1 MSTSVLFLCP
11 FWGQSGHVGTFRAER
26 LVRWLHQAG
35 HRVVVVSAGH
45 SDNVVETDFGQL
57 ITVRD
62 PLKIYPDPQQL
73 VTQSISERKPNRL
86 RRWLCYFLLVP
97 DLHVVWAR
105 AVLKS
110 TLVNQVAE
118 HARVFIAS
126 SPPESTFIAASR
138 LADRYHGRFFMDMR
152 DGWLDEPMKPLL
164 RSMWLQKFREA
175 RIERNLLGKADNVT
189 VTSTH
194 WKELLVKRH
203 PHIAEKI
210 VVIPNTFPQIDDW
223 GLGLARNDEMDP
235 GVPETFTLVHAG
247 RLSSSRPERNADFLL
262 NEIIHH
268 IEQQKVR
275 IRLNFIG
282 NLEPQER
289 SCLNFW
295 SNKFEQIGAWLHH
308 TGQVSRFEALQIM
321 SKADGLLMIS
331 NSYASIPAKYFD
343 YTITGK
349 PILCFTTKDSI
360 MVDISRKQ
368 PQIHVV
374 LEGQY
379 EENDP
384 VITAFLDSVRARKH
398 FEKCENVT
406 EFSETTVKKDFLNLI
421 VQ

>member
-11 FWGQSGHVGTFRAER
+11 FWGQLGHVGTFRAER

-35 HRVVVVSAGH
+35 HSVVVVSAGH
-45 SDNVVETDFGQL
+45 SDSVKETDFGQL

-62 PLKIYPDPQQL
+62 PLKIYPDPQEQ
-73 VTQSISERKPNRL
+73 VPHSISERKPNRL
-86 RRWLCYFLLVP
+86 RRWLGYFLFIP

-110 TLVNQVAE
+110 TLVNQVALNT
-118 HARVFIAS
+118 RVFIAS

-138 LADRYHGRFFMDMR
+138 LADRYNGRFFMDMR

-175 RIERNLLGKADNVT
+175 RIERKLLGKADKIT

-194 WKELLVKRH
+194 WKELLVKRY

-210 VVIPNTFPQIDDW
+210 VVIPNTFPEIEERDQVLAFNNEIDS
-223 GLGLARNDEMDP
+223 N
-235 GVPETFTLVHAG
+235 VPETFTLVHAG

-268 IEQQKVR
+268 VEQQKVR

-282 NLEPQER
+282 DLVPQER

-295 SNKFEQIGAWLHH
+295 SNKFEEVGARLNHS
-308 TGQVSRFEALQIM
+308 GQVSRFEALQIM

-368 PQIHVV
+368 PQLHVV

-379 EENDP
+379 EQNDP
-384 VITAFLDSVRARKH
+384 VITAFLDSVKAHKH
-398 FEKCENVT
+398 FENSNNVT
-406 EFSETTVKKDFLNLI
+406 EFSETKVKKDFLNLM